1 MYAHSLTISDGL
13 IFYIL
18 KAVVE
23 EDEWKSVCGLVHCRN
38 EDSERQKGAS
48 KKIKKKKRDSK
59 EEGMGIYRHIN
70 KAR

>member
-23 EDEWKSVCGLVHCRN
+23 EDKWKSVCGLVHCRN

-48 KKIKKKKRDSK
+48 KKKKKKEERQQRGRD
-59 EEGMGIYRHIN
+59 GNLPTH
-70 KAR
+70 